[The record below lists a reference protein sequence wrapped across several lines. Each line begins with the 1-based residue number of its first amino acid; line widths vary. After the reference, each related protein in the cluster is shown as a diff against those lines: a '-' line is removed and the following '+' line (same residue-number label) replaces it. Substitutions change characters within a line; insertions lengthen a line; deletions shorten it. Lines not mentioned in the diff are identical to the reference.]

1 MWHPV
6 STHTQQ
12 LVKQYARQ
20 TKAMPAGVSHE
31 ERHFPNISAF
41 FAENI
46 LATSAIEKRQFNVLA
61 KLWDY

>member
-20 TKAMPAGVSHE
+20 TKAMTAGVSHE

-46 LATSAIEKRQFNVLA
+46 LATSAIEK
-61 KLWDY
+61 KTI